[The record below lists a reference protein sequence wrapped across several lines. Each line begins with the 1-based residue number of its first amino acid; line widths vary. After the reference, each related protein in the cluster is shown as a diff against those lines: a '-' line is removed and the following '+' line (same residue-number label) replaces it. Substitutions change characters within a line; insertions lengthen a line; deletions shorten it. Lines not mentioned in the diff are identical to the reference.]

1 LVWFGELERK
11 LKLSMTT
18 FAYHSSSY
26 LFYVNKKI
34 IYLPRY
40 FPTLVRVWWLTAATS
55 EGPISQDVDL
65 PAKKYWQL
73 L

>member
-1 LVWFGELERK
+1 LVWFGEIERK
-11 LKLSMTT
+11 LAKLSMTT
-18 FAYHSSSY
+18 FAYRSSSY
-26 LFYVNKKI
+26 LFYVGKK

-73 L
+73 F